1 MPGTPAGTLYVVATP
16 IGNLEDLT
24 FRAKRILGEV
34 DLIAAED
41 TRRTGHLLAHYH
53 IKKPMVSLRE
63 HNEAREA
70 ARLVEKMRAGASV
83 AVVTDAGTPGIADP
97 GARMVNAAREAGIA
111 VVPIPGASAVA
122 AAISISGSTF
132 PEFTFLGFPPSKGEE
147 RNRWFQSLAALKH
160 PAVFF
165 EAPHRIERTVAEAEE
180 ILVKKHILLLRE
192 LTKLNES
199 VVIRPNNTPYDDIKP
214 IGEFAVVVIPD
225 NDLPATPLDSAAL
238 QDRALDLFN
247 KLVSGG
253 QLSDELAIELIALK
267 MSVTEAAARKAVKKA
282 KISVK
287 QQKQ

>member
-1 MPGTPAGTLYVVATP
+1 MPGPGTLYVVATP

-41 TRRTGHLLAHYH
+41 TRRTGHLLAHYQ

-70 ARLVEKMRAGASV
+70 ARLVEKMLAGASV

-97 GARMVNAAREAGIA
+97 GARTVNAARAAGIP
-111 VVPIPGASAVA
+111 VVPIPGASAVSTA
-122 AAISISGSTF
+122 MSVSGSTV
-132 PEFTFLGFPPSKGEE
+132 PEFTFLGFPPAKGEE
-147 RNRWFQSLAALKH
+147 RNRWFERLSTYDH
-160 PAVFF
+160 PVVFF
-165 EAPHRIERTVAEAEE
+165 EAPHRIEKTMSEAEQKLVKRH
-180 ILVKKHILLLRE
+180 ILVLRE
-192 LTKLNES
+192 LTKLNET
-199 VVIRPNNTPYDDIKP
+199 VVVRPNMIDQGLIKP
-214 IGEFAVVVIPD
+214 IGEFCVVVIPQID
-225 NDLPATPLDSAAL
+225 PAKSTDSSTAH
-238 QDRALDLFN
+238 QGEFLDLFN
-247 KLVSGG
+247 RLVSGG
-253 QLSDELAIELIALK
+253 QVSDDLAIELIALK